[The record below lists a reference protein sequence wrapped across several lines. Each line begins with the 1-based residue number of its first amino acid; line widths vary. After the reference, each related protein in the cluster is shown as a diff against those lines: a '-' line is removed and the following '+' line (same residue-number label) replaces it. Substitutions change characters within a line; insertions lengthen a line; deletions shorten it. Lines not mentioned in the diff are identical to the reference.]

1 MIKKINKHQIWY
13 ENSMKL
19 NNEGLNCQ
27 RKQPINKRTQNKRNC
42 NHKNKDQIQQKK
54 IIKSNY

>member
-1 MIKKINKHQIWY
+1 MIKKNKHLIWY

-27 RKQPINKRTQNKRNC
+27 KKKQPINKRTQNKRNC
-42 NHKNKDQIQQKK
+42 NHKNKDQIQPKK
-54 IIKSNY
+54 IIISNY